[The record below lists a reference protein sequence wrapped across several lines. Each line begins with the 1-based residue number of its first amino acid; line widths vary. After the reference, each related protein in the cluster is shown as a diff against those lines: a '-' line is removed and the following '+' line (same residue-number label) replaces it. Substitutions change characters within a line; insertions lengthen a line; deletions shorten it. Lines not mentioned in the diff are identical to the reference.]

1 MRKVLKLEKG
11 GTWKADHLASVA
23 DKTDLG
29 HAQRTHDDHVA
40 IIIAAVRR
48 RAAREA
54 GIGGLHNDD
63 FVRRNAGP
71 QYLPLLDETA
81 WSNNH
86 QRRPGPEPK
95 AGTIGTCSG
104 GARQH
109 MARPDDLLQCVE
121 KASIVEL
128 PISCGVYRLVAQT

>member
-1 MRKVLKLEKG
+1 
-11 GTWKADHLASVA
+11 
-23 DKTDLG
+23 
-29 HAQRTHDDHVA
+29 
-40 IIIAAVRR
+40 
-48 RAAREA
+48 
-54 GIGGLHNDD
+54 
-63 FVRRNAGP
+63 
-71 QYLPLLDETA
+71 LLDETA

-95 AGTIGTCSG
+95 ASTIGTRSV

-109 MARPDDLLQCVE
+109 MARPDDLLKCVE